1 MVTLRFI
8 LTHEQIQ
15 HPQVGL
21 FNSHVYSFTL
31 LLLLLSSSLS
41 LVSHVSYF
49 YLCFQ
54 VVQAYVMGSASTCS
68 SAVGYCYYAYAHR
81 TFSVSSLI
89 GFSPLTPRTCRLCVP
104 HRRLS
109 AESVESNVFRLRAGG
124 LRWRLNEEVF
134 LNVLLGIYS
143 PCLPFSSPFWDP

>member
-49 YLCFQ
+49 YLVYQ
-54 VVQAYVMGSASTCS
+54 THRSTRS
-68 SAVGYCYYAYAHR
+68 D
-81 TFSVSSLI
+81 
-89 GFSPLTPRTCRLCVP
+89 
-104 HRRLS
+104 
-109 AESVESNVFRLRAGG
+109 E
-124 LRWRLNEEVF
+124 
-134 LNVLLGIYS
+134 
-143 PCLPFSSPFWDP
+143 